1 MSNSKSQSN
10 KSSSSLEGWK
20 TLDKSIALRARAAL
34 EKFSP
39 TDLALLYVMLENENE
54 RLRLMLD
61 IQLEI
66 KLNSIKSL
74 GEEIKKS
81 SDITQVQV
89 NEANE
94 LMSIKESLEKMKQ
107 LGEVKADYK
116 SHHRGKLAAEANH
129 NKPGGSRDR
138 QAKICAIWA
147 SGKYSSKD
155 RCAEE
160 ECGAL
165 GMSFSSARK
174 ALRNQPKPT

>member
-1 MSNSKSQSN
+1 
-10 KSSSSLEGWK
+10 
-20 TLDKSIALRARAAL
+20 
-34 EKFSP
+34 
-39 TDLALLYVMLENENE
+39 
-54 RLRLMLD
+54 
-61 IQLEI
+61 
-66 KLNSIKSL
+66 
-74 GEEIKKS
+74 
-81 SDITQVQV
+81 
-89 NEANE
+89 
-94 LMSIKESLEKMKQ
+94 MKQ